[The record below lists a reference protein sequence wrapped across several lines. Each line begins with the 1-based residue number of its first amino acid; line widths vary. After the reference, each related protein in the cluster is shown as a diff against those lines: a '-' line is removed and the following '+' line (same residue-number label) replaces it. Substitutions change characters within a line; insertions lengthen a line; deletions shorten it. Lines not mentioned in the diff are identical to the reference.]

1 MLLDLLDSGG
11 ILELE
16 TLLQLTFFGEELST
30 NSIISGSASA
40 NLVKLCWQLGFSFNK
55 VTSLYG
61 LMVPL
66 EIWYIEIVE
75 EGLGSIFLKAG
86 GDAEVFFA
94 GGINFSTIVSS
105 GRGSLTSTSF
115 GTTSLLATLIN
126 NVAEK

>member
-1 MLLDLLDSGG
+1 M
-11 ILELE
+11 ELE
-16 TLLQLTFFGEELST
+16 TLLQLTFFGELST
-30 NSIISGSASA
+30 NSIISGSESA
-40 NLVKLCWQLGFSFNK
+40 NLVVLCWQLGFSFNK

-94 GGINFSTIVSS
+94 GGINFSTIFLESY
-105 GRGSLTSTSF
+105 GQ
-115 GTTSLLATLIN
+115 
-126 NVAEK
+126 K

>member
-16 TLLQLTFFGEELST
+16 TLLQLTFFGELST
-30 NSIISGSASA
+30 NSIISGSESA
-40 NLVKLCWQLGFSFNK
+40 NLAELCCWQLGFSFNK

-86 GDAEVFFA
+86 GVAEVFFA
-94 GGINFSTIVSS
+94 GERNFSTIVSS
-105 GRGSLTSTSF
+105 GR
-115 GTTSLLATLIN
+115 
-126 NVAEK
+126 